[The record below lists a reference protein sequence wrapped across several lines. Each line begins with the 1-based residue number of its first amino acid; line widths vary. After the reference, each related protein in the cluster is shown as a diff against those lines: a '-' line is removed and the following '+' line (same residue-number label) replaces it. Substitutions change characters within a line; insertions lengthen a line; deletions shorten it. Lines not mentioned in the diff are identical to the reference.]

1 MVMEEL
7 QTTDPPVSDF
17 VAGIW
22 VGIGIGLAV
31 ISILK

>member
-7 QTTDPPVSDF
+7 QRTDPPVSDF

-22 VGIGIGLAV
+22 VGISIGLAV
-31 ISILK
+31 VSLLK